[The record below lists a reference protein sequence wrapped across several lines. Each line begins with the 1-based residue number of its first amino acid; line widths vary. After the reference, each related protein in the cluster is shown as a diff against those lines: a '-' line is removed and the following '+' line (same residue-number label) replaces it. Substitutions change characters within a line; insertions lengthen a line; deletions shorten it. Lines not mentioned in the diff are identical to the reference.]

1 MVNQHKRALSR
12 HQFGSSSSKRTR
24 VPSAQHVPLN
34 DDVEE
39 KQLRRKERT
48 EHDEKNRNMLITPS
62 TPYKQ
67 MKSRMNSPNT
77 TNNTDISFS
86 GFTSAPKVPILA
98 NFEEWMKMA
107 TDNKINATNSWNFAL
122 IDYFHE
128 MTFLREGD
136 GINFQKASC
145 TLDGCVKIYT
155 SRVDSAATETGKL
168 LSGLTCGKSLKVDKD
183 DQEEDGDNDMN
194 AENAEFE
201 KQKKNRN
208 KRSEATLVKDF
219 SALQIKK
226 FDLEFSVDPLFKKV
240 SADFDEGGAKGLL
253 LNHLFI
259 DRQGRIV
266 FDTDDAIPDEID
278 SISNE
283 NIEDID
289 LSSLQEKF
297 MSIMS
302 NLDNIE
308 ICPSFKNL
316 NFGGDF
322 SFSSLKIVSDFNEEN
337 GNFLISDTV
346 LPDEDG
352 SADEYDIDNKQLPM
366 IIEDNSSDLQQCNV
380 WGEDTVLNKL
390 EDHDEKS
397 DPLKVWNG
405 NDFSITMDE
414 TDDKIFEYFD
424 QALKRNWVGP
434 EHWKIQRLHKG
445 KADVVEPK
453 KQKEKKE
460 PFLIDFFDDKPIDF
474 DSLFSPG
481 GTNIYLPK
489 TQWISK
495 TRNLL
500 PDDIYFNSKQLL
512 RFFTKPKSKIFGKY
526 VDSREDIEITSKFSA
541 KTGVDNEEKKDQ
553 PTYDASFFND
563 QDIGVAGD
571 IHDDDYF
578 SDAKEEIIPNDDEH
592 KTDIEVLNSFITS
605 FKPKSD
611 QLNYAKTAK
620 KVDVK
625 QLKEHIW
632 KELDFD
638 NLKNNHILHS
648 DPKKTERKFTDI
660 LKGLKNI
667 YSEKE
672 MADISISFCFICL
685 LHLAN
690 EKGLIIQNNESLTE
704 LKIMLDTTIKP
715 I

>member
-1 MVNQHKRALSR
+1 MANQHKRTLSR
-12 HQFGSSSSKRTR
+12 HQFGLSSSKRTR
-24 VPSAQHVPLN
+24 VPSAQHIPLN

-48 EHDEKNRNMLITPS
+48 EQDEKNRNMLITPS

-67 MKSRMNSPNT
+67 MKSKMNSPST
-77 TNNTDISFS
+77 TSNTDISFS
-86 GFTSAPKVPILA
+86 GFASAPKVPVLA

-107 TDNKINATNSWNFAL
+107 TDNKINASNSWNFAL

-128 MTFLREGD
+128 MTFLRDGD

-168 LSGLTCGKSLKVDKD
+168 LSGLTCGESSKVEEKD
-183 DQEEDGDNDMN
+183 DQENSTDNDMN
-194 AENAEFE
+194 MEFE
-201 KQKKNRN
+201 KQKKARN

-226 FDLEFSVDPLFKKV
+226 FDLEFSVNPLFKKV

-259 DRQGRIV
+259 DRQGRII
-266 FDTDDAIPDEID
+266 FDADDAIPDEIE

-289 LSSLQEKF
+289 LNSLQEKF

-302 NLDNIE
+302 NLDNNE

-316 NFGGDF
+316 NFGVDS
-322 SFSSLKIVSDFNEEN
+322 SFSSLKITTDFNEEN
-337 GNFLISDTV
+337 GIFLVNDTV

-366 IIEDNSSDLQQCNV
+366 IIEDNCSDSQPCNV

-397 DPLKVWNG
+397 DPLKVLNG

-453 KQKEKKE
+453 KHKEKKE
-460 PFLIDFFDDKPIDF
+460 PFLIDFFNDKPIDF

-512 RFFTKPKSKIFGKY
+512 RFFIKPKSRIFEKY
-526 VDSREDIEITSKFSA
+526 ADSREDVEIAPNFWA
-541 KTGVDNEEKKDQ
+541 KTNVDNEEKKDE
-553 PTYDASFFND
+553 PNYDASFFND
-563 QDIGVAGD
+563 QDMDVVGD
-571 IHDDDYF
+571 IHDDDHF
-578 SDAKEEIIPNDDEH
+578 SDAKEEIVPNDDEH
-592 KTDIEVLNSFITS
+592 KADMEVFNSFITS

-625 QLKEHIW
+625 QLKDHIW
-632 KELDFD
+632 KELDFE
-638 NLKNNHILHS
+638 NLKNNHMLHS
-648 DPKKTERKFTDI
+648 DSKKIERKFTDV

-690 EKGLIIQNNESLTE
+690 EKGLIIENNESLTE
-704 LKIMLDTTIKP
+704 LKIMLDTTIEP
-715 I
+715 V